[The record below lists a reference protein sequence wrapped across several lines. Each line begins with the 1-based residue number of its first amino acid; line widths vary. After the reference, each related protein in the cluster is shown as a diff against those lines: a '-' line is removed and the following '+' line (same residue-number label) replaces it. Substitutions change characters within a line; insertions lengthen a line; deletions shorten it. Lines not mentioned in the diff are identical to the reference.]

1 MRIFLN
7 RILSL
12 FVVVSCLF
20 SLVACSSSVTAG
32 LEAFQST
39 DGRYGFFYPTGWTR
53 IAVKD
58 GPEVVFHDMINSDE
72 TLSLVVSDVSP
83 EIELEK
89 IGSPLE
95 VGERLMNDL
104 LAPNGGDRQA
114 ELLEANSREVDG
126 HIFYDI
132 EYLIHLPQ
140 KDRHE
145 LATVIV
151 DHGELYTFAAG
162 TNDLRWN
169 KVEDL
174 FKRVIGSFTFF
185 I

>member
-7 RILSL
+7 RALSF
-12 FVVVSCLF
+12 FVALSCLF
-20 SLVACSSSVTAG
+20 SLVACSSSMTAG

-53 IAVKD
+53 IAVKG

-83 EIELEK
+83 DIELEK

-95 VGERLMNDL
+95 VGERLMNNL

-114 ELLEANSREVDG
+114 ELIDAKSREVDG
-126 HIFYDI
+126 RKFYNI

-151 DHGELYTFAAG
+151 DHGSLFTFAAG
-162 TNDLRWN
+162 TNELRWN
-169 KVEDL
+169 KVDDL
-174 FKRVIGSFTFF
+174 FKRVISSFTFF